1 MQILRHPHKGH
12 TLTTQMSRLLL
23 AGIIGLTLANG
34 RDRSTLP
41 VAQPNDNRRPA
52 GRLEHDTL
60 RVTLV
65 VRMASWSPDGANG
78 PAIAV
83 AAFGEPGHGPQIPGP
98 LLRVPAGTVID
109 ATVRNELTDST
120 ITIRGLA
127 TRPAPATDT
136 LVIAPRASARV
147 RFPAGEPGTYLY
159 NAVIGRKDTLV
170 EREQLA
176 GALVID
182 SAGARGDERIFVINS
197 WSEPADS
204 GALKRALTINGRS
217 FPYNERVET
226 RMGDT
231 LRWRWINASRR
242 FHPMHLHGFYFRVDA
257 KGDGLADSSYA
268 PGARR
273 MAVTELL
280 RPRATMSMLW
290 TPDRPGNWLF
300 HCHLMFHALPT
311 ARLGSAPPD
320 RHDGEH
326 DIARHMA
333 GLVLGITVQPA
344 PGWREP
350 RRGESRALRLYVQD
364 GRARGRVAR
373 SMGYIL
379 ERSSA
384 PPAADSV
391 EVPGSVLVLTR
402 GEPTDVTVINR
413 LAEPTAVHW
422 HGIELE
428 SWSDGVVGWSGAGTR
443 VAPAIQP
450 GDSFT
455 ARLTLPRAGTFIY
468 HTHLNDLE
476 QLTSGLYGAIVV
488 LEPGRRFDP
497 STDHVYVAGW
507 EGPALPP
514 HIIINGDSIAPPL
527 ELTAGVAHR
536 FRFVNIGMAGLLG
549 ISLVADSGPV
559 RWRPI
564 AKDGADLPPEQ
575 SRAGPAAFTLAVGET
590 ADAEFKPSGQGEYRL
605 TMTLP
610 VGPVVWNQPVTV
622 R

>member
-1 MQILRHPHKGH
+1 
-12 TLTTQMSRLLL
+12 MSRLLL
-23 AGIIGLTLANG
+23 AGIIALALAAG
-34 RDRSTLP
+34 PRDHSKLP

-52 GRLEHDTL
+52 GRLDHDTL

-78 PAIAV
+78 PSIAV
-83 AAFGEPGHGPQIPGP
+83 AAFGEQGHRPQIPGP

-109 ATVRNELTDST
+109 ATVRNELQDST
-120 ITIRGLA
+120 VTIRGLA
-127 TRPAPATDT
+127 THPAPAPDS
-136 LVIAPRASARV
+136 LVIAPRESARV
-147 RFPAGEPGTYLY
+147 RFPAGAPGTYLY
-159 NAVIGRKDTLV
+159 NAVVGRKDSLV

-182 SAGARGDERIFVINS
+182 SARARGDERIFVINA
-197 WSEPADS
+197 WSDS
-204 GALKRALTINGRS
+204 PSRKALTINGRS

-257 KGDGLADSSYA
+257 KGDGVTDSSYA

-273 MAVTELL
+273 MAVTEPM

-300 HCHLMFHALPT
+300 HCHLMFHALPS
-311 ARLGSAPPD
+311 ARLGSAPPH
-320 RHDGEH
+320 RHDGHH

-333 GLVLGITVQPA
+333 GLVLGITVRPA

-350 RRGESRALRLYVQD
+350 PRGEPRALRLYVQ
-364 GRARGRVAR
+364 GSHPRGRGAR
-373 SMGYIL
+373 TLGYVL
-379 ERSSA
+379 QRSSA

-402 GEPTDVTVINR
+402 GEPTDITVINR

-422 HGIELE
+422 HGLELE

-443 VAPAIQP
+443 VAPAIEP
-450 GDSFT
+450 DDSFT
-455 ARLTLPRAGTFIY
+455 ARLTLRRAGTFIY

-497 STDHVYVAGW
+497 NTDHVYVAGW
-507 EGPALPP
+507 DGPDVPA
-514 HIIINGDSIAPPL
+514 HIVINGDSIAPPL
-527 ELTAGVAHR
+527 ELAAGVAHR
-536 FRFVNIGMAGLLG
+536 FRFVNIGMAGMLG
-549 ISLVADSGPV
+549 ISLAADSGAV
-559 RWRPI
+559 EWQPI
-564 AKDGADLPPEQ
+564 AKDGADLPQEQ
-575 SRAGPAAFTLAVGET
+575 SRRGPAALTLAVGET
-590 ADAEFKPSGQGEYRL
+590 ADATFRPSGPGEYRL
-605 TMTLP
+605 TFAP
-610 VGPVVWNQPVTV
+610 PAGPIAWSQRVTV